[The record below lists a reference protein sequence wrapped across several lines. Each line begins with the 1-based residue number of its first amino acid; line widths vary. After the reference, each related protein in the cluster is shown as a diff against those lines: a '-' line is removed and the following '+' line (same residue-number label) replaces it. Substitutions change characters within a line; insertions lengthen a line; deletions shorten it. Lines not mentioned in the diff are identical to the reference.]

1 MVACNT
7 ASAFALDAIRDD
19 FDIPIIGVIE
29 AGAKVAAL
37 AGKGAKMAG
46 VAVKTAQVAKTVK
59 TGVKVAQALHSG
71 PQKVSG
77 VPQPVMNKLSG
88 LEMLSMG
95 YWGERI
101 GLMFDGPSEI
111 EVVDPQ
117 AVAEQHAALSE
128 LDAQS
133 NNLRRALARNE
144 DIANERQLSGWAL
157 EQNRKEQARLQAE
170 LQRLNAQAEQK
181 QREALQNQ
189 QEERQLQLK
198 RQAERAVAHW
208 LRSFEQQTTAMND
221 LIHAQVKSYWQDRVE
236 ATVNDRLQEIEQLKA
251 QTQSS
256 ADDKQALLARL
267 REEAQAIVS
276 TLATLH

>member
-1 MVACNT
+1 M
-7 ASAFALDAIRDD
+7 
-19 FDIPIIGVIE
+19 
-29 AGAKVAAL
+29 
-37 AGKGAKMAG
+37 
-46 VAVKTAQVAKTVK
+46 
-59 TGVKVAQALHSG
+59 
-71 PQKVSG
+71 
-77 VPQPVMNKLSG
+77 
-88 LEMLSMG
+88 
-95 YWGERI
+95 
-101 GLMFDGPSEI
+101 
-111 EVVDPQ
+111 
-117 AVAEQHAALSE
+117 
-128 LDAQS
+128 
-133 NNLRRALARNE
+133 
-144 DIANERQLSGWAL
+144 
-157 EQNRKEQARLQAE
+157 
-170 LQRLNAQAEQK
+170 QRLNAQAEQK